1 MTVKQISAFVENTP
15 GALETFTEVLNR
27 NQIDM
32 RALSLA
38 ETENFGIVRVIV
50 NDSYKA
56 ACVLKDEGYVF
67 SITPVLAV
75 ELPDTPGSLYKILCA
90 LHEAGINVEYI
101 YAFTARKKN
110 AAYMI
115 FRVADNEKAIEALN
129 SHDIR
134 LLSQEELEA
143 M

>member
-1 MTVKQISAFVENTP
+1 MTVKQISAFVENKP
-15 GALETFTEVLNR
+15 GALEMFTEVLNR

-38 ETENFGIVRVIV
+38 ETESFGIVRVIV

-56 ACVLKDEGYVF
+56 ACVLRDEGYVF

-75 ELPDTPGSLYKILCA
+75 ELPDTPGALYKILRT
-90 LHEAGINVEYI
+90 LHEAQINVEYI

-110 AAYMI
+110 AATMI
-115 FRVADNEKAIEALN
+115 FRVADNEKAIEAL
-129 SHDIR
+129 SSRDIR

>member
-1 MTVKQISAFVENTP
+1 MTVKQISAFVENAP
-15 GALETFTEVLNR
+15 GALEKFTEALNR

-67 SITPVLAV
+67 SITAVLAV
-75 ELPDTPGSLYKILCA
+75 ELPDTPGSLYKILCT
-90 LHEAGINVEYI
+90 LREAEINVEYI

-115 FRVADNEKAIEALN
+115 FRVADNEKAIDALS
-129 SHDIR
+129 SHGIR
-134 LLSQEELEA
+134 LLTQEELEA

>member
-15 GALETFTEVLNR
+15 GSLEKFTEVLNR

-50 NDSYKA
+50 SDSCKA
-56 ACVLKDEGYVF
+56 SNVLKEEGYVF
-67 SITPVLAV
+67 SVTPVLAV
-75 ELPDTPGSLYKILCA
+75 ELPDSPGGLYQILCT
-90 LHEAGINVEYI
+90 LREAAINVEYV
-101 YAFTARKKN
+101 YAFTARKKDV
-110 AAYMI
+110 AYMI
-115 FRVADNEKAIEALN
+115 FRVTDNDKAIEALE
-129 SHDIR
+129 SHGVH
-134 LLSQEELEA
+134 LLSQDELEA

>member
-1 MTVKQISAFVENTP
+1 MTVKQISAFVENAP
-15 GALETFTEVLNR
+15 GALEKFTEVLNR

-67 SITPVLAV
+67 SITAVLAV
-75 ELPDTPGSLYKILCA
+75 ELPDTPGSLYGILCA
-90 LHEAGINVEYI
+90 LREAQINVEYI

-115 FRVADNEKAIEALN
+115 FRVADNEKAIDAL
-129 SHDIR
+129 SSRGIR
-134 LLSQEELEA
+134 LLSQEELET

>member
-90 LHEAGINVEYI
+90 LHGAGINVEYI

-129 SHDIR
+129 SHGIR